1 MEWIHSALDADRML
15 KSIYYIR
22 ERNIMKKLLKFV
34 GYIVVSGMAVISLYL
49 ANLFLMKPYSIDHY
63 LAKELTMGLL
73 ESPEYMT
80 YIGIFDPYNA
90 ILKHNQKLSINTLAD
105 GEEDYQDSLKHL
117 SMLKKYDSETLTEV
131 QKVTQKIAIF
141 DTENSID
148 RFENFRFH
156 SYPFNQ
162 ISGNHL
168 NLVEFMTDTHPV
180 RNYREASDYIKRVR
194 LIDESMKSDLLWLEE
209 QKKLGIFAPQFVFD
223 HVIRQLNEL
232 LSYTD
237 DENPLMQVFIRKVSE
252 LEISPEKKEA
262 LFDELSAVIKSDVK
276 PGYEL
281 ILQFMESNYT
291 NANPHHGAWS
301 QPNGDAYYTSRLRS
315 YTTTDYTAEEIH
327 QIGLSEVERISNR
340 MKEIFMM
347 LGYEVN
353 KPIGEMMNDLNENPE
368 FLYADTPDRKE
379 IVIADYNQMVKEA
392 EEDVRPY
399 FERFPISPVEVRAV
413 PEYSEKTAAGG
424 YYQAPSLDGSRPG
437 VFYANLYDIKQTPT
451 FGMRTLTFHEAVPG
465 HHFQIALNQE
475 NEKLTLYRK
484 MGYRTSAFTEGW
496 ALYSEQL
503 AVEAGMT
510 KNLYDELGVLQS
522 EMFRANRLVVDTGM
536 HFKRWTREEAME
548 YMKKTTGMSD
558 TEVRV
563 EIERYIVWPGQA
575 TSYKMGMLKI
585 LELREKAKKALGE
598 KFDIRKF
605 HTVVLDQGI
614 VPLFVL
620 EDIIDD
626 WIMSY

>member
-1 MEWIHSALDADRML
+1 MR
-15 KSIYYIR
+15 
-22 ERNIMKKLLKFV
+22 KLFKYV
-34 GYIVVSGMAVISLYL
+34 GYTLLSGVALLSLYMS
-49 ANLFLMKPYSIDHY
+49 NLFLMKPFSMDHY

-73 ESPEYMT
+73 DSPEFMT
-80 YIGIFDPYNA
+80 YIGVFDRFNA
-90 ILKHNQKLSINTLAD
+90 VLKHNQKLTISTLED
-105 GEEDYQDSLKHL
+105 GEENYQDNIKRL
-117 SMLKKYDSETLTEV
+117 SILKKYNPEKLTDI
-131 QKVTQKIAIF
+131 QKITQKIAIF
-141 DTENSID
+141 DTENDIHN
-148 RFENFRFH
+148 FENFRYH

-180 RNYREASDYIKRVR
+180 RNFREASDYIKRVEKF
-194 LIDESMKSDLLWLEE
+194 DESLNADLIWLEE
-209 QKKLGIFAPQFVFD
+209 QKKLSIFAPQYVFD

-232 LSYTD
+232 IAYEDS
-237 DENPLMQVFIRKVSE
+237 ENPLMQVFIRKVNALE
-252 LEISPEKKEA
+252 LNQDKSAQLKNK
-262 LFDELSAVIKSDVK
+262 LSAVIASDVK
-276 PGYEL
+276 PGYKS
-281 ILQFMESNYT
+281 ILKFMEDNYE
-291 NANPHHGAWS
+291 NANEHHGAWS
-301 QPNGDAYYTSRLRS
+301 LPNGRDFYAARLRS
-315 YTTTDYTAEEIH
+315 FTTTDYTAEEIH
-327 QIGLSEVERISNR
+327 QIGLSEVKRIADR
-340 MKEIFMM
+340 MKEIFIT
-347 LGYEVN
+347 LGYTVN
-353 KPIGEMMNDLNENPE
+353 KPVGEMMNDLNENPD

-392 EEDVRPY
+392 EQAVKPF
-399 FERFPISPVEVRAV
+399 FERFPVSPVEVRAV

-424 YYQAPSLDGSRPG
+424 YYQAPALDGSRPG

-475 NEKLTLYRK
+475 NKDLTLYRK

-510 KNLYDELGVLQS
+510 KDLYDELGVLQS

-536 HFKRWTREEAME
+536 HHKEWTREEAMT
-548 YMKKTTGMSD
+548 YMKNTTGMSD

-585 LELREKAKKALGE
+585 LELRAKAQDALGD
-598 KFDIRKF
+598 KFDIKQF
-605 HTVVLDQGI
+605 HTIVLDQGI
-614 VPLFVL
+614 VPLFIL
-620 EDIIDD
+620 EDIINE
-626 WIMSY
+626 WIKQS

>member
-1 MEWIHSALDADRML
+1 M
-15 KSIYYIR
+15 
-22 ERNIMKKLLKFV
+22 NKLLKYL
-34 GYIVVSGMAVISLYL
+34 GYGILSCVAVASLYL
-49 ANLFLMKPYSIDHY
+49 VNLFLMKPYSMDHY
-63 LAKELTMGLL
+63 LAKELTLSLL
-73 ESPEYMT
+73 DAPEFMT
-80 YIGIFDPYNA
+80 YIGVFDPFNSV
-90 ILKHNQKLSINTLAD
+90 LKHNQKLSIDTL
-105 GEEDYQDSLKHL
+105 EDAENDFQKTLQHL
-117 SMLKKYDSETLTEV
+117 EMIKKYNSENLTEV

-148 RFENFRFH
+148 RFQNFRFH

-168 NLVEFMTDTHPV
+168 NLVEFMTDTHPI
-180 RNYREASDYIKRVR
+180 RNYREATDYIKRVK
-194 LIDESMKSDLLWLEE
+194 LFDESLNSDLQWLGE
-209 QKKLGIFAPQFVFD
+209 QRKLGIFAPKFVFD
-223 HVIRQLNEL
+223 HVIKQLMAL
-232 LSYTD
+232 LAYEDS
-237 DENPLMQVFIRKVSE
+237 ENPLMQVFVRKVNE
-252 LEISPEKKEA
+252 LDIDSAKKEA
-262 LFDELSAVIKSDVK
+262 LFKELSSIIETDVK
-276 PGYEL
+276 PGYKSILEYMEL
-281 ILQFMESNYT
+281 NYD
-291 NANPHHGAWS
+291 NANKNDGVWS
-301 QPNGDAYYTSRLRS
+301 LPNGDAFYASRLRS
-315 YTTTDYTAEEIH
+315 YTTTDYSAEEIH
-327 QIGLSEVERISNR
+327 EIGLSEVARIGER
-340 MKEIFMM
+340 MKEIFIS

-392 EEDVRPY
+392 EIDVKPY
-399 FERFPISPVEVRAV
+399 FERFPVSPVEVRAI
-413 PEYSEKTAAGG
+413 PEYSEQTAAGG

-475 NEKLTLYRK
+475 NEDLTMYRK

-503 AVEAGMT
+503 AVEVGMT

-522 EMFRANRLVVDTGM
+522 EMFRANRLVVDTGL
-536 HFKRWTREEAME
+536 HYKKWSREKAMD

-585 LELREKAKKALGE
+585 LELRQKAKDVLGE
-598 KFDIRKF
+598 SFDIRKF

-614 VPLFVL
+614 VPLFIL
-620 EDIIDD
+620 EDIIDE
-626 WIMSY
+626 WIAKS

>member
-1 MEWIHSALDADRML
+1 M
-15 KSIYYIR
+15 
-22 ERNIMKKLLKFV
+22 NKLLKYL
-34 GYIVVSGMAVISLYL
+34 GYGILSCIAVALLYL

-63 LAKELTMGLL
+63 LAKELTLSLM
-73 ESPEYMT
+73 EAPEFMT
-80 YIGIFDPYNA
+80 YIGVFDPFNSV
-90 ILKHNQKLSINTLAD
+90 LKHNQKLSIDTL
-105 GEEDYQDSLKHL
+105 EDAENDFQKTLQHL
-117 SMLKKYDSETLTEV
+117 EMIKKYDPENLTEI

-148 RFENFRFH
+148 RFQNFRFH

-168 NLVEFMTDTHPV
+168 NLVEFMTDTHPI
-180 RNYREASDYIKRVR
+180 RNYREATDYIKRVR
-194 LIDESMKSDLLWLEE
+194 LFDESLNSDLQWLEE
-209 QKKLGIFAPQFVFD
+209 QRKLGIFAPRFVFD
-223 HVIRQLNEL
+223 HVIKQLKEL
-232 LSYTD
+232 LAYEDS
-237 DENPLMQVFIRKVSE
+237 ENPLMQVFVRKVNE
-252 LEISPEKKEA
+252 LDIDSAKKKA
-262 LFDELSAVIKSDVK
+262 LFKELGSIIETDVK
-276 PGYEL
+276 PGYES
-281 ILQFMESNYT
+281 ILEYMKLNYD
-291 NANPHHGAWS
+291 NANKNDGVWS
-301 QPNGDAYYTSRLRS
+301 LPNGDAFYASRLRS

-327 QIGLSEVERISNR
+327 QIGLSEVARIGER
-340 MKEIFMM
+340 MKEIFIA

-353 KPIGEMMNDLNENPE
+353 KPIGEMMNELNENPD

-392 EEDVRPY
+392 EIDVKPY
-399 FERFPISPVEVRAV
+399 FERFPVSPVEVRAI
-413 PEYSEKTAAGG
+413 PEYSEQTAAGG

-475 NEKLTLYRK
+475 NEDLTMYRK

-503 AVEAGMT
+503 AVEIGMT

-522 EMFRANRLVVDTGM
+522 EMFRANRLVVDTGL
-536 HFKRWTREEAME
+536 HYKKWSREKAMD

-575 TSYKMGMLKI
+575 TSYKMGMIKI
-585 LELREKAKKALGE
+585 LELRQRAKDALGE
-598 KFDIRKF
+598 GFDIRKF

-614 VPLFVL
+614 VPLFIL
-620 EDIIDD
+620 EDIIDE
-626 WIMSY
+626 WIRKS

>member
-1 MEWIHSALDADRML
+1 
-15 KSIYYIR
+15 
-22 ERNIMKKLLKFV
+22 MKKLLKYF
-34 GYIVVSGMAVISLYL
+34 GYLLLSGLLVMSLYL

-63 LAKELTMGLL
+63 LAKELSMNLM
-73 ESPEYMT
+73 ESPEFMT
-80 YIGIFDPYNA
+80 YIGIFDSLNV
-90 ILKHNQKLSINTLAD
+90 ILKHNQKLTIDSLED
-105 GEEDYQDSLKHL
+105 GEDDYQDNLKHL
-117 SMLKKYDSETLTEV
+117 EMLQKYNPNDLSGV
-131 QKVTQKIAIF
+131 QKVTRKIAIF
-141 DTENSID
+141 DTENGID

-168 NLVEFMTDTHPV
+168 GLVEFMTDTHPI
-180 RNYREASDYIKRVR
+180 RDYREATDYIKRVR
-194 LIDESMKSDLLWLEE
+194 LFDDSLNSDLVWLGE

-223 HVIRQLNEL
+223 HVIKQLKEL
-232 LSYTD
+232 IAYTD
-237 DENPLMQVFIRKVSE
+237 EENPLMQIFIEKVNK
-252 LEISPEKKEA
+252 LDISTQKKED
-262 LFDELSAVIKSDVK
+262 LFSELSAVIKSDVR
-276 PGYEL
+276 PGYES
-281 ILQFMESNYT
+281 ILQYMETNYS
-291 NANPHHGAWS
+291 NANKYHGVWS
-301 QPNGDAYYTSRLRS
+301 LPNGDAFYASRLRS

-327 QIGLSEVERISNR
+327 QIGLSEVERIGNR
-340 MKEIFMM
+340 MKEIFTM

-353 KPIGEMMNDLNENPE
+353 KPVGEMMNDLNENPD

-399 FERFPISPVEVRAV
+399 FERFPVSPVEVRAV

-424 YYQAPSLDGSRPG
+424 YYQSPSLDGSRPG

-475 NEKLTLYRK
+475 NDNLTLYRK

-503 AVEAGMT
+503 AVEVGMT

-522 EMFRANRLVVDTGM
+522 EMFRANRLVVDTGL
-536 HFKRWTREEAME
+536 HYKKWTREEAME

-563 EIERYIVWPGQA
+563 EIERYIVWPAQA

-585 LELREKAKKALGE
+585 LELRQKAKDALGE

-605 HTVVLDQGI
+605 HTIVLDQGI
-614 VPLFVL
+614 VPLFIL
-620 EDIIDD
+620 EDIIDE
-626 WIMSY
+626 WIEGYGL

>member
-1 MEWIHSALDADRML
+1 MEWIHSALNADRML

-34 GYIVVSGMAVISLYL
+34 GYIVVSGLAVISLYL
-49 ANLFLMKPYSIDHY
+49 VNLFLMKPYSIDHY

-117 SMLKKYDSETLTEV
+117 SILKKYDSETLTEV

-301 QPNGDAYYTSRLRS
+301 QPNGDAYYASRLRS

-620 EDIIDD
+620 EDIIDE

>member
-1 MEWIHSALDADRML
+1 
-15 KSIYYIR
+15 
-22 ERNIMKKLLKFV
+22 MKKLFKYI
-34 GYIVVSGMAVISLYL
+34 GYAILSGLALISLYL
-49 ANLFLMKPYSIDHY
+49 ANLFFMKPYSLDHY
-63 LAKELTMGLL
+63 LTKELVVGLL
-73 ESPEYMT
+73 DSPEFMT
-80 YIGIFDPYNA
+80 YIGVFDPYNA
-90 ILKHNQKLSINTLAD
+90 ILKHNQKLSIDTLEE
-105 GEEDYQDSLKHL
+105 GEEDYNDNLKHL
-117 SMLKKYDSETLTEV
+117 AMLKKYNPESLSDV

-141 DTENSID
+141 STENSIN
-148 RFENFRFH
+148 RFENFRYH

-168 NLVEFMTDTHPV
+168 GLVEFMTDTHPV
-180 RNYREASDYIKRVR
+180 RNFREATDYIKRVK
-194 LIDESMKSDLLWLEE
+194 LFDESLNADLVWLEE
-209 QKKLGIFAPQFVFD
+209 QKKLGIFAPVYVFD

-232 LSYTD
+232 IGYED
-237 DENPLMQVFIRKVSE
+237 DSNPLMQVFIRKVGE
-252 LEISPEKKEA
+252 LDIDQQSKEDLA
-262 LFDELSAVIKSDVK
+262 SDLSTVIQSDVK
-276 PGYEL
+276 PGYKL
-281 ILQFMESNYT
+281 ILEFMENNYV
-291 NANPHHGAWS
+291 NANQHHGVWS
-301 QPNGDAYYTSRLRS
+301 LPNGDAFYASRLRS
-315 YTTTDYTAEEIH
+315 FTTTDYTAEEIH
-327 QIGLSEVERISNR
+327 QIGLSEVERIGAR
-340 MKEIFMM
+340 MKEIFIS
-347 LGYEVN
+347 LGYQVN
-353 KPIGEMMNDLNENPE
+353 KPVGEMMNDLNENPD

-399 FERFPISPVEVRAV
+399 FERFPVSPVEVRAV

-475 NEKLTLYRK
+475 NKDLTLYRK

-536 HFKRWTREEAME
+536 HYKRWTREEAMD

-585 LELREKAKKALGE
+585 LELRKKAQDALGE

-605 HTVVLDQGI
+605 HTIVLDQGI
-614 VPLFVL
+614 VPLFIL
-620 EDIIDD
+620 EDIIDE
-626 WIMSY
+626 WIETA

>member
-1 MEWIHSALDADRML
+1 
-15 KSIYYIR
+15 
-22 ERNIMKKLLKFV
+22 MKKLFKYL
-34 GYIVVSGMAVISLYL
+34 GYIVLTSFSVISLYF
-49 ANLFLMKPYSIDHY
+49 ANLFLMKPFSLDHY
-63 LAKELTMGLL
+63 LAKELIMGLL
-73 ESPEYMT
+73 ESPEFMT
-80 YIGIFDPYNA
+80 YIGIFDPYNS
-90 ILKHNQKLSINTLAD
+90 ILKHNQKLSIDTLEDGQAD
-105 GEEDYQDSLKHL
+105 HEKTLKRL
-117 SMLKKYDSETLTEV
+117 EMLKKYDSNNLSDV
-131 QKVTQKIAIF
+131 QKITQKIAIF
-141 DTENSID
+141 DTENNINT
-148 RFENFRFH
+148 FQNFRFH
-156 SYPFNQ
+156 SYPYNQ

-168 NLVEFMTDTHPV
+168 NIVEFMTDTHPI
-180 RNYREASDYIKRVR
+180 RNYREATDYIKRVKAFDNSMNAD
-194 LIDESMKSDLLWLEE
+194 LIWLNE
-209 QKKLGIFAPQFVFD
+209 QQKLGIFAPKFVFD
-223 HVIRQLNEL
+223 HVINQLKEIIEYSDENNPLVKVFMRKVNNLDIDKQKKENLYNEL
-232 LSYTD
+232 S
-237 DENPLMQVFIRKVSE
+237 K
-252 LEISPEKKEA
+252 
-262 LFDELSAVIKSDVK
+262 VIKSEVN

-281 ILQFMESNYT
+281 ILNFMETNYK
-291 NANPHHGAWS
+291 NANEHHGVWS
-301 QPNGDAYYTSRLRS
+301 LPNGDAFYASRLRS

-327 QIGLSEVERISNR
+327 QIGLSEVERIGKR
-340 MKEIFMM
+340 MEEIFIL
-347 LGYEVN
+347 LGYEIIKSV
-353 KPIGEMMNDLNENPE
+353 GQMMNDLNENPD
-368 FLYADTPDRKE
+368 FLYEDTPDRKE
-379 IVIADYNQMVKEA
+379 IVLADYNQMVKEA
-392 EEDVRPY
+392 ENDVKPY

-413 PEYSEKTAAGG
+413 PEYSEQTAAGG

-475 NEKLTLYRK
+475 NKSLTMYRK

-522 EMFRANRLVVDTGM
+522 EMFRANRLVVDTGL
-536 HFKRWTREEAME
+536 HYKKWTREKAME

-598 KFDIRKF
+598 KFDIKKF

-614 VPLFVL
+614 VPLFIL
-620 EDIIDD
+620 EEIIDE
-626 WIMSY
+626 WISEY

>member
-1 MEWIHSALDADRML
+1 M
-15 KSIYYIR
+15 
-22 ERNIMKKLLKFV
+22 NKLLKYLGFGILSCV
-34 GYIVVSGMAVISLYL
+34 AIASLYL
-49 ANLFLMKPYSIDHY
+49 VNLFLMKPYSIDHY
-63 LAKELTMGLL
+63 LAKELTLSLL
-73 ESPEYMT
+73 DAPEFMT
-80 YIGIFDPYNA
+80 YIGVFDPFNSV
-90 ILKHNQKLSINTLAD
+90 LKHNQKLSIDTL
-105 GEEDYQDSLKHL
+105 EDAENDFQKTLQHL
-117 SMLKKYDSETLTEV
+117 EMIKKYNSENLTEV

-148 RFENFRFH
+148 RFQNFRFH

-168 NLVEFMTDTHPV
+168 NLVEFMTDTHPI
-180 RNYREASDYIKRVR
+180 RNYREATDYIKRVK
-194 LIDESMKSDLLWLEE
+194 LFDESLNSDLQWLGE
-209 QKKLGIFAPQFVFD
+209 QRKLGIFAPKFVFD
-223 HVIRQLNEL
+223 HVIKQLMAL
-232 LSYTD
+232 LAYEDS
-237 DENPLMQVFIRKVSE
+237 ENPLMQVFVRKVNE
-252 LEISPEKKEA
+252 LDIDSAKKEA
-262 LFDELSAVIKSDVK
+262 LFKELSSIIETDVK
-276 PGYEL
+276 PGYKSILEYMEL
-281 ILQFMESNYT
+281 NYD
-291 NANPHHGAWS
+291 NANKNDGVWS
-301 QPNGDAYYTSRLRS
+301 LPNGDAFYASRLRS
-315 YTTTDYTAEEIH
+315 YTTTDYSAEEIH
-327 QIGLSEVERISNR
+327 EIGLSEVARIGER
-340 MKEIFMM
+340 MKEIFIS

-392 EEDVRPY
+392 EIDVKPY
-399 FERFPISPVEVRAV
+399 FERFPVSPVEVRAI
-413 PEYSEKTAAGG
+413 PEYSEQTAAGG

-475 NEKLTLYRK
+475 NEDLTMYRK

-503 AVEAGMT
+503 AVEVGMT

-522 EMFRANRLVVDTGM
+522 EMFRANRLVVDTGL
-536 HFKRWTREEAME
+536 HYKKWSREKAMD

-585 LELREKAKKALGE
+585 LELRQKAKDVLGE
-598 KFDIRKF
+598 SFDIKKF

-614 VPLFVL
+614 VPLFIL
-620 EDIIDD
+620 EDIIDE
-626 WIMSY
+626 WLAKS

>member
-1 MEWIHSALDADRML
+1 
-15 KSIYYIR
+15 
-22 ERNIMKKLLKFV
+22 MKKLFKYIGYLAMSSFV
-34 GYIVVSGMAVISLYL
+34 VMSLYL
-49 ANLFLMKPYSIDHY
+49 VNLFLMKPYSIDHY
-63 LAKELTMGLL
+63 LAKELTVSLL
-73 ESPEYMT
+73 DSPEYMT
-80 YIGIFDPYNA
+80 YIGIFDPFNA
-90 ILKHNQKLSINTLAD
+90 ILKHNQKLSIDTLAD
-105 GEEDYQDSLKHL
+105 DESDYQDTLKHL
-117 SMLKKYDSETLTEV
+117 EVLKKYNPDNLTDA

-141 DTENSID
+141 DTKNTID
-148 RFENFRFH
+148 NFENFRFH

-168 NLVEFMTDTHPV
+168 NGVEFMTDTHPI
-180 RNYREASDYIKRVR
+180 RNFREATDYIKRVS
-194 LIDESMKSDLLWLEE
+194 LFDDAMKSDLIWLEE
-209 QKKLGIFAPQFVFD
+209 QKKLGIFAPKFVFD
-223 HVIRQLNEL
+223 HVIRQLKEL
-232 LSYTD
+232 IAYTD
-237 DENPLMQVFIRKVSE
+237 DNNPLMQVFIKKVNA
-252 LEISPEKKEA
+252 LDISTEKKEA
-262 LFDELSAVIKSDVK
+262 LFRELSLIIQSEVK
-276 PGYEL
+276 TGYEL
-281 ILQFMESNYT
+281 ILQYMETNYDQ
-291 NANPHHGAWS
+291 ANPYHGVWS
-301 QPNGDAYYTSRLRS
+301 LPNGDAFYASRLKS
-315 YTTTDYTAEEIH
+315 YTTTDYSAEEIH
-327 QIGLSEVERISNR
+327 QIGLSEVERIGNR
-340 MKEIFMM
+340 MKEIFIL

-353 KPIGEMMNDLNENPE
+353 KPVGQMMNELNENPD
-368 FLYADTPDRKE
+368 FLYADTPDRKQ

-465 HHFQIALNQE
+465 HHFQIALNLE
-475 NEKLTLYRK
+475 NEDLTLYRK

-503 AVEAGMT
+503 AVEVGMT
-510 KNLYDELGVLQS
+510 KNLFDELGVLQS

-536 HFKRWTREEAME
+536 HYKKWTREEAME
-548 YMKKTTGMSD
+548 YMKNTTGMSD

-585 LELREKAKKALGE
+585 LELREKAKEALGD

-605 HTVVLDQGI
+605 HTIVLDQGI
-614 VPLFVL
+614 VPLFIL

>member
-1 MEWIHSALDADRML
+1 
-15 KSIYYIR
+15 
-22 ERNIMKKLLKFV
+22 MKKLLKFV
-34 GYIVVSGMAVISLYL
+34 GYIVVSGLAVISLYL
-49 ANLFLMKPYSIDHY
+49 VNLFLMKPYSIDHY

-301 QPNGDAYYTSRLRS
+301 QPNGDAYYVSRLRS

-620 EDIIDD
+620 EDIIDE

>member
-1 MEWIHSALDADRML
+1 
-15 KSIYYIR
+15 
-22 ERNIMKKLLKFV
+22 MKKLLKFV
-34 GYIVVSGMAVISLYL
+34 GYIVVSGLAVISLYL
-49 ANLFLMKPYSIDHY
+49 VNLFLMKPYSIDHY

-117 SMLKKYDSETLTEV
+117 SMLKKYDPGTLTKV

-252 LEISPEKKEA
+252 LEISSEKKEA

-301 QPNGDAYYTSRLRS
+301 QPNGDAYYASRLRS

-620 EDIIDD
+620 EDIIDE

>member
-1 MEWIHSALDADRML
+1 MS
-15 KSIYYIR
+15 S
-22 ERNIMKKLLKFV
+22 FV
-34 GYIVVSGMAVISLYL
+34 VMSLYL
-49 ANLFLMKPYSIDHY
+49 VNLFLMKPYSIDHY
-63 LAKELTMGLL
+63 LAKELTVSLL
-73 ESPEYMT
+73 DSPEYMT
-80 YIGIFDPYNA
+80 YIGIFDPFNA
-90 ILKHNQKLSINTLAD
+90 ILKHNQKLSIDTLAD
-105 GEEDYQDSLKHL
+105 DESDYQDTLKHL
-117 SMLKKYDSETLTEV
+117 EVLKKYNPDNLTDA

-141 DTENSID
+141 DTKNTID
-148 RFENFRFH
+148 NFENFRFH

-168 NLVEFMTDTHPV
+168 NGVEFMTDTHPI
-180 RNYREASDYIKRVR
+180 RNFREATDYIKRVS
-194 LIDESMKSDLLWLEE
+194 LFDDAMKSDLIWLEE
-209 QKKLGIFAPQFVFD
+209 QKKLGIFAPKFVFD
-223 HVIRQLNEL
+223 HVIRQLKEL
-232 LSYTD
+232 IAYTD
-237 DENPLMQVFIRKVSE
+237 DNNPLMQVFIKKVNA
-252 LEISPEKKEA
+252 LDISTEKKEA
-262 LFDELSAVIKSDVK
+262 LFRELSLIIQSEVK
-276 PGYEL
+276 TGYEL
-281 ILQFMESNYT
+281 ILQYMETNYDQ
-291 NANPHHGAWS
+291 ANPYHGVWS
-301 QPNGDAYYTSRLRS
+301 LPNGDAFYASRLKS
-315 YTTTDYTAEEIH
+315 YTTTDYSAEEIH
-327 QIGLSEVERISNR
+327 QIGLSEVERIGNR
-340 MKEIFMM
+340 MKEIFIL

-353 KPIGEMMNDLNENPE
+353 KPVGQMMNELNENPD
-368 FLYADTPDRKE
+368 FLYADTPDRKQ

-465 HHFQIALNQE
+465 HHFQIALNLE
-475 NEKLTLYRK
+475 NEDLTLYRK

-503 AVEAGMT
+503 AVEVGMT
-510 KNLYDELGVLQS
+510 KNLFDELGVLQS

-536 HFKRWTREEAME
+536 HYKKWTREEAME
-548 YMKKTTGMSD
+548 YMKNTTGMSD

-585 LELREKAKKALGE
+585 LELREKAKEALGD

-605 HTVVLDQGI
+605 HTIVLDQGI
-614 VPLFVL
+614 VPLFIL
-620 EDIIDD
+620 EDIIDE